1 MEKLFLGIELGSTRI
16 KSVLTNEK
24 FEPVAIGGH
33 VWENRLEGGVWTY
46 HLADVWE
53 GLKDSYVNSI
63 ADYSKRH
70 GKEVTNICG
79 IGISAMMH
87 GYLPLDKDGGALT
100 EFRTWR
106 NTNTKDAA
114 HKLSEMFD
122 FNIPLRWS
130 IAHLYQA
137 ILGGESHVKDIAFI
151 TTLAGYVHFKLTGE
165 KVIGVG
171 DASGMFPIDT
181 ELGASA
187 SGEFSFH
194 RRMVKTF
201 DSLDTPLSGSLVDIM
216 PKVLN
221 AGVEAGCLTEEGA
234 KLLDPTRNLKP
245 GIKFCPPEGDA
256 GTGMAAT
263 NSVEA
268 KTGNVSAGTS
278 VFAMLVLEKSLK
290 ERHPVIDM
298 VTTPDGKPVA
308 MVHCNNGSSDVD
320 AWVNLFA
327 ECGKILS
334 PGQKL
339 DKSDVYEK
347 LFNEALKADVDAGG
361 LMSINYLSGEHNT
374 GFEEGRPLF
383 VRKPDAKLTM
393 ANFMRTMLYSSMA
406 TLKLGMDV
414 LTVYEGVELAK
425 LYGHGGFF
433 AVKGPGQ
440 KLMASA
446 LGVPVAVMETANEGG
461 AWGIALLAGFLDSGQ
476 KTLSEFLEKE
486 VFGGNTGKVEM
497 PNPDDTEGFKIFM
510 ERYKKGLL
518 VERAAVDQ
526 F

>member
-1 MEKLFLGIELGSTRI
+1 MDKLFLGIELGSTRI

-24 FEPVAIGGH
+24 FEPVAIGSH
-33 VWENRLEGGVWTY
+33 VWESRLEGGIWTY
-46 HLADVWE
+46 HLDDVWV
-53 GLKDSYVNSI
+53 GLRGSYASLA
-63 ADYSKRH
+63 ADYKKRL
-70 GKEVTNICG
+70 GKEVANVCG

-87 GYLPLDKDGGALT
+87 GYLPLDKAGSALT

-114 HKLSEMFD
+114 HKLSEMFN

-130 IAHLYQA
+130 ISHLYQA
-137 ILGGESHVKDIAFI
+137 ILNGESHVKDISLI
-151 TTLAGYVHFKLTGE
+151 TTLAGYVHLKLTGE
-165 KVIGVG
+165 KVLGVG

-181 ELGASA
+181 DAGVSDA
-187 SGEFSFH
+187 GEFFFH
-194 RRMVKTF
+194 GKMVKTF

-221 AGVEAGCLTEEGA
+221 AGMDAGKLTEEGA
-234 KLLDPTRNLKP
+234 KLLDPSGSLKP

-256 GTGMAAT
+256 GTGMVAT

-327 ECGKILS
+327 ESFEILN
-334 PGQKL
+334 PGQKA
-339 DKSDVYEK
+339 DKSDVYGK
-347 LFNEALKADVDAGG
+347 LFTEALKAEADAGG
-361 LMSINYLSGEHNT
+361 LMAINYLSGEHNT
-374 GFEEGRPLF
+374 GFAEGRPLF
-383 VRKPDAKLTM
+383 VRQPNAKLAM
-393 ANFMRTMLYSSMA
+393 SNFMRTMLYSYMA

-414 LTVYEGVELAK
+414 LTVYEGVQLAK

-446 LGVPVAVMETANEGG
+446 LNVPVAVMETANEGG
-461 AWGIALLAGFLDSGQ
+461 AWGIALLAAFMDSGQ
-476 KTLSEFLEKE
+476 NSLGEFLEQK

-497 PNPDDTEGFKIFM
+497 PDPTDTEGFKVFM
-510 ERYKKGLL
+510 ERFKKGLL
-518 VERAAVDQ
+518 IERAAVDN

>member
-1 MEKLFLGIELGSTRI
+1 MEKYYLGIELGSTRI

-24 FEPVAIGGH
+24 FVPVAIGSH
-33 VWENRLEGGVWTY
+33 VWENRLEGGMWTY
-46 HLADVWE
+46 HLDDVWA
-53 GLKDSYVNSI
+53 GLRDSY
-63 ADYSKRH
+63 SKMAANYKNKH
-70 GKEVTNICG
+70 NKDVTGVCG

-87 GYLPLDKDGGALT
+87 GYLPLDKDGEALT

-114 HKLSEMFD
+114 HRLSEMFN

-137 ILGGESHVKDIAFI
+137 VLNGESHVKDVALF

-181 ELGASA
+181 DLGVSEA
-187 SGEFSFH
+187 GEFFFH
-194 RRMVKTF
+194 GKMVKMF
-201 DSLDTPLSGSLVDIM
+201 DSLDTPLGGSLVDIM

-221 AGVEAGCLTEEGA
+221 AGADAGKLTEEGA
-234 KLLDPTRNLKP
+234 KLLDPTGGLKP

-327 ECGKILS
+327 ESSEILN
-334 PGQKL
+334 PGQKV

-347 LFNEALKADVDAGG
+347 LFNEALKADADAGG
-361 LMSINYLSGEHNT
+361 LMAINYLSGEHNT
-374 GFEEGRPLF
+374 GFAEGRPLF
-383 VRKPDAKLTM
+383 VRGPDAKLTM

-414 LTVYEGVELAK
+414 LTVYEGVELSK

-461 AWGIALLAGFLDSGQ
+461 AWGIALLAGFMDSGN
-476 KTLSEFLEKE
+476 KTLSEFLEEE
-486 VFGGNTGKVEM
+486 VFGGDTGKIEM
-497 PNPDDTEGFKIFM
+497 PNPADVEGFKVFM
-510 ERYKKGLL
+510 ERFKKGLL
-518 VERAAVDQ
+518 VERAAVDNI
-526 F
+526 

>member
-1 MEKLFLGIELGSTRI
+1 MEKFFLGIELGSTRI

-33 VWENRLEGGVWTY
+33 VWENRLEGGIWTY
-46 HLADVWE
+46 NLDDVWA
-53 GLKDSYVNSI
+53 GIRDSYANLA
-63 ADYSKRH
+63 ADYKKRL
-70 GKEVTNICG
+70 GGDMTTVCAM
-79 IGISAMMH
+79 GISAMMH
-87 GYLPLDKDGGALT
+87 GYLPLDKRGEALT

-114 HKLSEMFD
+114 FKLSEMFN

-137 ILGGESHVKDIAFI
+137 ILGGESHVKDISLI

-165 KVIGVG
+165 KVLGVG

-181 ELGASA
+181 DLGVSK
-187 SGEFSFH
+187 SGEFSYNCI
-194 RRMVKTF
+194 MVKTF
-201 DSLDTPLSGSLVDIM
+201 DSLDTPLDGSLANIL
-216 PKVLN
+216 PRVLN
-221 AGVEAGCLTEEGA
+221 AGMEAGKLTEEGA
-234 KLLDPTRNLKP
+234 KLLDPTGGLKP
-245 GIKFCPPEGDA
+245 GIRFCPPEGDA

-327 ECGKILS
+327 ETFEILNPGKNAN
-334 PGQKL
+334 
-339 DKSDVYEK
+339 KSDVYER
-347 LFNEALKADVDAGG
+347 LFNEALKADADAGG
-361 LMSINYLSGEHNT
+361 LMAINYLSGEHNT
-374 GFEEGRPLF
+374 GFAEGRPLF

-393 ANFMRTMLYSSMA
+393 ANFMRTMLYSSIA
-406 TLKLGMDV
+406 TLKLGIDV
-414 LTVYEGVELAK
+414 LTVYEGVKLTK

-446 LGVPVAVMETANEGG
+446 LNVPVAVMETANEGG
-461 AWGIALLAGFLDSGQ
+461 AWGIALLAGFMDSGQ
-476 KTLSEFLEKE
+476 KALSEFLEQR
-486 VFGGNTGKVEM
+486 VFEGNTGKVEM
-497 PNPDDTEGFKIFM
+497 PNPADVEGFKVFM
-510 ERYKKGLL
+510 ERFKKGLL
-518 VERAAVDQ
+518 IERAAVDN

>member
-1 MEKLFLGIELGSTRI
+1 MDKLFLGIELGSTRI
-16 KSVLTNEK
+16 KSVFTNEK

-33 VWENRLEGGVWTY
+33 VWENRLEGGIWTY
-46 HLADVWE
+46 YLDDVWA
-53 GLKDSYVNSI
+53 GLRDSYANLV
-63 ADYSKRH
+63 ADYKKRM
-70 GKEVTNICG
+70 GKDVANVCG

-87 GYLPLDKDGGALT
+87 GYLPLDKNGDALT

-137 ILGGESHVKDIAFI
+137 VLSEESHVKDISLI

-165 KVIGVG
+165 KVLGVG

-181 ELGASA
+181 DSGVSET
-187 SGEFSFH
+187 GEFSYH
-194 RRMVKTF
+194 GKMVKMF
-201 DSLDTPLSGSLVDIM
+201 DSLSTPLGGSLVDIM
-216 PKVLN
+216 PKVLS
-221 AGVEAGCLTEEGA
+221 AGMEAGKLTEEGA
-234 KLLDPTRNLKP
+234 KRLDPTGSLEP

-263 NSVEA
+263 NSVEER
-268 KTGNVSAGTS
+268 TGNVSAGTS
-278 VFAMLVLEKSLK
+278 VFAMLVLEKSLR

-327 ECGKILS
+327 ESFEILN
-334 PGQKL
+334 PGQKA
-339 DKSDVYEK
+339 DKSDVFEK
-347 LFNEALKADVDAGG
+347 LFNEALKAEADAGG
-361 LMSINYLSGEHNT
+361 LIAINYLSGEHNT
-374 GFEEGRPLF
+374 GFAEGRPLF
-383 VRKPDAKLTM
+383 VRLPSAKLTM

-414 LTVYEGVELAK
+414 LTVYEGVQLTK

-446 LGVPVAVMETANEGG
+446 LNVPVAVMETANEGG
-461 AWGIALLAGFLDSGQ
+461 AWGIALLAGFMDSGQ
-476 KTLSEFLEKE
+476 KSLSEFLEKK
-486 VFGGNTGKVEM
+486 VFEGNTGKVEK
-497 PNPDDTEGFKIFM
+497 PNPADVVGFKVFM

-518 VERAAVDQ
+518 IERAAVDN

>member
-1 MEKLFLGIELGSTRI
+1 MDKLFLGIELGSTRI
-16 KSVLTNEK
+16 KSVLTNER
-24 FEPVAIGGH
+24 FEPVAIGSH
-33 VWENRLEGGVWTY
+33 VWENRLEGGIWTY
-46 HLADVWE
+46 HLDDVWT
-53 GLKDSYVNSI
+53 GLRDSYANLA
-63 ADYSKRH
+63 ADYKKRH
-70 GKEVTNICG
+70 GKDVANVCG

-87 GYLPLDKDGGALT
+87 GYLPLDKSGEALT

-137 ILGGESHVKDIAFI
+137 ILNGESHVKDISLL
-151 TTLAGYVHFKLTGE
+151 TTLSGYVHFKLTGE
-165 KVIGVG
+165 KVLGVG

-181 ELGASA
+181 DLGTSKTR
-187 SGEFSFH
+187 EFSFH
-194 RRMVKTF
+194 GKMVETF

-216 PKVLN
+216 PKVLD
-221 AGVEAGCLTEEGA
+221 AGMEAGKLTEEGA
-234 KLLDPTRNLKP
+234 KLLDPSGSLKP
-245 GIKFCPPEGDA
+245 GIRFCPPEGDA
-256 GTGMAAT
+256 GTGMTAT

-327 ECGKILS
+327 ESFEILS
-334 PGQKL
+334 LGQKA

-347 LFNEALKADVDAGG
+347 LFNEALKAEADAGG

-374 GFEEGRPLF
+374 GFAEGRPLF
-383 VRKPDAKLTM
+383 VRQPNAKLTM

-414 LTVYEGVELAK
+414 LTVYEGAQLTK

-446 LGVPVAVMETANEGG
+446 LNVPVAVMETANEGG
-461 AWGIALLAGFLDSGQ
+461 AWGIALLAGFMDSGQ
-476 KTLSEFLEKE
+476 NSLSEFLAQK
-486 VFGGNTGKVEM
+486 VFGENIGKVEM
-497 PNPDDTEGFKIFM
+497 PAQKDVEGFNVFM
-510 ERYKKGLL
+510 ERFKKGLL
-518 VERAAVDQ
+518 VERAAVDH

>member
-1 MEKLFLGIELGSTRI
+1 MGIFYLGIELGSTRI

-33 VWENRLEGGVWTY
+33 VWENRLEDGVWTY
-46 HLADVWE
+46 RLDDVWS
-53 GLKDSYVNSI
+53 GLRDSY
-63 ADYSKRH
+63 ADMAADFKKRQ
-70 GKEVTNICG
+70 GKEVTNVRG

-87 GYLPLDKDGGALT
+87 GYLPLDKEGEPLA

-106 NTNTKDAA
+106 NTNTQDAA
-114 HKLSEMFD
+114 HKLTELFD

-137 ILGGESHVKDIAFI
+137 ILNGESHVKDISLI
-151 TTLAGYVHFKLTGE
+151 TTLSGYVHYKLTGK
-165 KVIGVG
+165 KVLGVG

-181 ELGASA
+181 DLGVSKT
-187 SGEFSFH
+187 GEFSLH
-194 RRMVKTF
+194 RKMVKSF

-216 PKVLN
+216 PRVLS
-221 AGVEAGCLTEEGA
+221 AGTDAGHLTEEGA
-234 KLLDPTRNLKP
+234 KLLDPTGSLKP

-263 NSVEA
+263 NSVEI

-278 VFAMLVLEKSLK
+278 IFAMLVLEKSLK

-308 MVHCNNGSSDVD
+308 MVHCNNGNSDMD
-320 AWVNLFA
+320 AWISLFA
-327 ECGKILS
+327 EGSEILNPGK
-334 PGQKL
+334 KT

-347 LFNEALKADVDAGG
+347 LFNEALKAETDAGG
-361 LMSINYLSGEHNT
+361 LMAINYLSGEHNT

-383 VRKPDAKLTM
+383 VRHPSAKLTM

-414 LTVYEGVELAK
+414 LTVYEGVQLAK

-446 LGVPVAVMETANEGG
+446 LNVPVAVMETANEGG
-461 AWGIALLAGFLDSGQ
+461 AWGIALLAAYMDSGL
-476 KTLSEFLEKE
+476 KSLGEFLEQR

-497 PNPDDTEGFKIFM
+497 PNPDDIEGFKVFM

-518 VERAAVDQ
+518 VERAAVDHL
-526 F
+526 